1 MAFMGHQKL
10 FPSDLGG
17 CLSLEIFK
25 DFQLQ
30 SSGQKCFMIYSE
42 HGIKTPYPCLFL
54 ILVYH
59 FIFDAVCVTIY

>member
-30 SSGQKCFMIYSE
+30 SSGQKCFMISLLLE
-42 HGIKTPYPCLFL
+42 SKEMDNIVPGVAT
-54 ILVYH
+54 
-59 FIFDAVCVTIY
+59 